1 MLDSFRE
8 VSLSLLYSILWSIV
22 CTDLIPIRH
31 VYLKMSPRGLKG
43 LLDGLVPFMHGLYK
57 TSSFPFEDGEFCRFK
72 NGLGGGV
79 NYVAIEPNFTLNHS
93 QDYS

>member
-1 MLDSFRE
+1 MGLC
-8 VSLSLLYSILWSIV
+8 LSCMGFTKLL
-22 CTDLIPIRH
+22 H
-31 VYLKMSPRGLKG
+31 FHLKNA
-43 LLDGLVPFMHGLYK
+43 
-57 TSSFPFEDGEFCRFK
+57 GEFCRFK